1 MEKREHDFSTKEG
14 TIAAI
19 IFECVQNEFTR
30 HQLAYVLATVEH
42 ETAGTFKP
50 VREAFW
56 LSENWRKKNLR
67 YYPYYGRGYV
77 QITWQRNYD
86 YFSKLLK
93 VDMVKDPDIAMR
105 ENVSLFILVHGF
117 KYGTFTGK
125 KISDYI
131 NANKIDFLNARR
143 CINGMDRAADIAKLA
158 EKHLK
163 QL

>member
-1 MEKREHDFSTKEG
+1 MDRIEHDFSTKEG
-14 TIAAI
+14 VIEAI
-19 IFECVQNEFTR
+19 KFECIQNGFTK
-30 HQLAYVLATVEH
+30 HQIAYVLATVEH
-42 ETAGTFKP
+42 ETARTFKP
-50 VREAFW
+50 VREAYW

-77 QITWQRNYD
+77 QITWLKNYE

-105 ENVSLFILVHGF
+105 ENVALFILVHGF
-117 KYGTFTGK
+117 RYGTFTGK

-131 NANKIDFLNARR
+131 NSNKVDFKGARR
-143 CINGMDRAADIAKLA
+143 CINGTDCDVKIAKLA
-158 EKHLK
+158 EIYLK

>member
-14 TIAAI
+14 TIDAI
-19 IFECVQNEFTR
+19 IFECIQNGFTR

-42 ETAGTFKP
+42 ETNNTFKP
-50 VREAFW
+50 VREAYW

-117 KYGTFTGK
+117 KNGTFTGK

-131 NANKIDFLNARR
+131 NSNKVDFKGARR
-143 CINGMDRAADIAKLA
+143 CINGTDCDVKIAKLA
-158 EKHLK
+158 EKYLK